1 MKNIDTIYVDGAFV
15 TPKGDRRADLFNP
28 ATEEKIGTV
37 RLGNEED
44 ANDAVAAA
52 KRALPSLSRSTPLE
66 RIAMLKRLEQAVAS
80 RAEELT
86 QTMMEE
92 YGAPVAFAGFVAPY
106 AASIFGGM
114 AKTLETFEFERR
126 VGTAEV
132 MMVPVGVV
140 AAITPWNANYIF
152 ICSKF
157 ATALAAGCP
166 IVVKPSEMSA
176 LQTQIITE
184 CIHAADIPK
193 GVFNVINGDGA
204 VVGAVLSSHPDIA
217 KVTFTGSTGT
227 GKAIMRA
234 GVETM
239 KRVTLEL
246 GGKSPSILLDDAD
259 LDQAISTILR
269 NGFLNSGQA
278 CIAGTRILVPQHR
291 MAEVEARLKEA
302 ASQMKVGDPLDESV
316 SVGPMVSAK
325 QWERVQSYIHLGI
338 GEGAEV
344 LVGGEGLPDNVEC
357 GWFVKPTIFT
367 KVNNSMRI
375 AREEIFGPVLCIIPY
390 RDEAEAVQ
398 IANDTEYGLKAYVL
412 SSNVERA
419 KRVAAQLMVGSV
431 NINDAQPNPSAPFGG
446 FKQSGIGR
454 ENGVFGL
461 EAFLEARTV
470 AL

>member
-1 MKNIDTIYVDGAFV
+1 MKNIDTIYIDGAFV
-15 TPKGDRRADLFNP
+15 TPKGKAQADLFNP

-44 ANDAVAAA
+44 ARNAIAAA
-52 KRALPSLSRSTPLE
+52 KRAFAVLARTTPAE
-66 RIAMLKRLEQAVAS
+66 RIEMLRRLETAVAS
-80 RAEELT
+80 RADELT
-86 QTMMEE
+86 RTMTEE

-106 AASIFGGM
+106 AASIFGEM

-126 VGTAEV
+126 VGSSAVT
-132 MMVPVGVV
+132 MVPTGVV

-166 IVVKPSEMSA
+166 IVFKPSEMSA
-176 LQTQIITE
+176 LQTQILTE
-184 CIHAADIPK
+184 CIHAADLPK
-193 GVFNVINGDGA
+193 GVFNVVNGEGA
-204 VVGAVLSSHPDIA
+204 VVGSVLSSHPDVA

-259 LDQAISTILR
+259 LDQAIPTILN

-278 CIAGTRILVPQHR
+278 CIAGTRILVPEHR
-291 MAEVEARLKEA
+291 LGDVEARLKAA
-302 ASQMKVGDPLDESV
+302 ASQIKAGDPLDKTV
-316 SVGPMVSAK
+316 AVGPMVSAK
-325 QWERVQSYIHLGI
+325 QWERVQSYIELGI
-338 GEGAEV
+338 EEGAEV
-344 LVGGEGLPDNVEC
+344 LVGGVGLPDSVEC
-357 GWFVKPTIFT
+357 GWFVQPTIFT
-367 KVNNSMRI
+367 KVNNAMRI
-375 AREEIFGPVLCIIPY
+375 AQEEIFGPVLCVIPY
-390 RDEAEAVQ
+390 KDEAEAIQ

-412 SSNVERA
+412 SSNVQRA
-419 KRVAAQLMVGSV
+419 RQVTAQLMAGSV
-431 NINDAQPNPSAPFGG
+431 NINDAQPDPSAPFGG

-454 ENGVFGL
+454 ENGTFGL

-470 AL
+470 AF